1 MYICVN
7 LPFRD
12 LNPGLYTP
20 PPLLNLTKTCT
31 YGVTILIRG
40 GIGLFF
46 LKKEKTLSTSIIQY
60 SLIML
65 LK

>member
-20 PPLLNLTKTCT
+20 PPNLTKTCT